1 MDRLTPEQRR
11 KTMQA
16 VKGKNT
22 SLEVLVRRYLHR
34 QGYRFRLHRKDL
46 PGKPDIV
53 LPKYKTVI
61 FINGCFW
68 HRHQGCKH
76 ATMPASNI
84 DYWEKKFKRTQERD
98 KSQYRQ
104 LEKLGWKVVI
114 VWECEVKNI
123 MTPLNIS
130 MANNITLNISQLIKT
145 NASLEL

>member
-1 MDRLTPEQRR
+1 
-11 KTMQA
+11 MQA

-22 SLEVLVRRYLHR
+22 SPEVLVRQYLHR

-53 LPKYKTVI
+53 LPKYKVVI

-98 KSQYRQ
+98 KNQYRQ
-104 LEKLGWKVVI
+104 LEELGWKVYI
-114 VWECEVKNI
+114 VWECEVKNMI
-123 MTPLNIS
+123 CD
-130 MANNITLNISQLIKT
+130 
-145 NASLEL
+145 

>member
-1 MDRLTPEQRR
+1 
-11 KTMQA
+11 MQA

-22 SLEVLVRRYLHR
+22 SPEVLVRQYLHR

-98 KSQYRQ
+98 NSQYRQ

-114 VWECEVKNI
+114 VWECEAKNMI
-123 MTPLNIS
+123 NS
-130 MANNITLNISQLIKT
+130 MNEFIFVSA
-145 NASLEL
+145 

>member
-22 SLEVLVRRYLHR
+22 SPEVLVRQYLHR

-104 LEKLGWKVVI
+104 LEELGWKVYI
-114 VWECEVKNI
+114 VWECEVKNMI
-123 MTPLNIS
+123 CD
-130 MANNITLNISQLIKT
+130 
-145 NASLEL
+145 

>member
-22 SLEVLVRRYLHR
+22 SPEVLVRQYLHR

-46 PGKPDIV
+46 PGKPDVV

-98 KSQYRQ
+98 NSQYRQ

-114 VWECEVKNI
+114 VWECEVKNMI
-123 MTPLNIS
+123 NS
-130 MANNITLNISQLIKT
+130 MNEFVFVSA
-145 NASLEL
+145 

>member
-1 MDRLTPEQRR
+1 MDRLSPEQRR

-22 SLEVLVRRYLHR
+22 SPEVLVRQYLHR

-104 LEKLGWKVVI
+104 LEELGWKVYI
-114 VWECEVKNI
+114 VWECEVKNMI
-123 MTPLNIS
+123 CD
-130 MANNITLNISQLIKT
+130 
-145 NASLEL
+145 